1 MATAGD
7 GADMAVDVLPE
18 PVAKVPSGVRGLDEV
33 TGGGFPRGRPTLVV
47 GAAGCGKTLLGMQFL
62 VQGAMEHGE
71 PGVHLAFEETQQELA
86 ANVASLGYDLPR
98 LQRERLLWLDH
109 VRLDPAEI
117 FETGEYDLEGL
128 FVRIAAGVAAV
139 GAKRIVLDTI
149 EVLFGGLSDASV
161 VRSELQRLFRWLKE
175 RGLTAI
181 ITGERGEAGRVSR
194 FGIEEYVSD
203 CVIVLDHRVS
213 EDLSTRRLRVVKYR
227 GSMHGTNEYPF
238 LIGEAGLLVLPVTS
252 LSLDH
257 PAPVERVSS
266 GIARLDELAGGGF
279 YQGSSMLIG
288 GSAGTGKTTFA
299 AQFVDAACR
308 RGERAVFVSYEES
321 PRQLIRDMHSV
332 GIDLQQWVD
341 ADRLRF
347 QSTRPSL
354 YGLEAHL
361 ASLMRLVNDFDPAVV
376 VVDPISSMLHAGSSS
391 EVVTMLIREVDF
403 LKSRGLTAMFTT
415 LTGMEHLEHSGV
427 AVSSLIDTWLLTRAV
442 ETNGERTRVLY
453 LIKSRGT
460 SHSNQ
465 LAEFELTDNGIRI
478 LDPYIGAA
486 GVLTGSARLSQE
498 AADTALNLKRS
509 QEVQS
514 RQRELHRRR
523 EAVEAQV
530 AALWRG
536 YETDAEAVQ
545 QLVAEDQ
552 DRADRLRGLRQVMA
566 QHRSAPDTRTDD
578 DGRLPEQA
586 DRPEGRPR

>member
-7 GADMAVDVLPE
+7 GADVAVDVLPE

-71 PGVHLAFEETQQELA
+71 PGVHLAFEETPQELA

-117 FETGEYDLEGL
+117 VETGEYDLEGL

-161 VRSELQRLFRWLKE
+161 IRSELQRLFRWLKE

-252 LSLDH
+252 LGLDH
-257 PAPVERVSS
+257 PAPAERVSS

-279 YQGSSMLIG
+279 YQGSSVLIG

-321 PRQLIRDMHSV
+321 PRQLVRDMHSV

-361 ASLMRLVNDFDPAVV
+361 ASLMRLVDDFGPAVV

-403 LKSRGLTAMFTT
+403 LKSRGVTAMFTT
-415 LTGMEHLEHSGV
+415 LTGMEHLEQSGAGGLV
-427 AVSSLIDTWLLTRAV
+427 ADR
-442 ETNGERTRVLY
+442 Y
-453 LIKSRGT
+453 LAADPRGGDQRGT
-460 SHSNQ
+460 HPGPVSDQVAWDESLEPARRVRVDRQRHQ
-465 LAEFELTDNGIRI
+465 DPRPLHRPRGC
-478 LDPYIGAA
+478 LDRFGAA
-486 GVLTGSARLSQE
+486 
-498 AADTALNLKRS
+498 
-509 QEVQS
+509 
-514 RQRELHRRR
+514 
-523 EAVEAQV
+523 
-530 AALWRG
+530 
-536 YETDAEAVQ
+536 
-545 QLVAEDQ
+545 
-552 DRADRLRGLRQVMA
+552 
-566 QHRSAPDTRTDD
+566 
-578 DGRLPEQA
+578 
-586 DRPEGRPR
+586 